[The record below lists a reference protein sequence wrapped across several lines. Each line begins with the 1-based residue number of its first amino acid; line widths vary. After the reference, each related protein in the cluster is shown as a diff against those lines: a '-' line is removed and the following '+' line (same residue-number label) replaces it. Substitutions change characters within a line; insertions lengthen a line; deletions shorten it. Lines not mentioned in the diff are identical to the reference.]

1 MHRFGCLLST
11 CALIYK
17 IQFTTHSVTY
27 IICAVRRDGRVVEC
41 TGLENRQGFIALLGF
56 KSLSLRHIQ
65 RKSLIRND
73 KAFLLGEGKGFEPK
87 GSFL

>member
-1 MHRFGCLLST
+1 
-11 CALIYK
+11 
-17 IQFTTHSVTY
+17 
-27 IICAVRRDGRVVEC
+27 VVEC

-73 KAFLLGEGKGFEPK
+73 KAFLFLAKEGDLNPGFLFIRASYPSDKSNAKADRNDKAFLLGGR
-87 GSFL
+87 